1 MYSHYNDKLGAV
13 VMKGNKYFSLLSSVS
28 VILMLGGTAQAQET
42 DRQAND
48 GQLEEIIVTARKQ
61 SESLINVPVAVSAVG
76 GAELVKVGVSDLN
89 RIAQLAP
96 QVIAARSDQ
105 GSGASFTIRGIGS
118 SPQDQGIEQS
128 VTLNIDGVQVT
139 RGNVV
144 NQGFFDLQQVEVL
157 KGPQA
162 LFFGKNSP
170 AGVISLRS
178 INPTDQLEGFVRGGY
193 EFVADERYLEGAISG
208 PISDTLKAR
217 LAVRGT
223 EMRGW
228 LKNVS
233 TGVASNPLLNGLPT
247 PGADPRHN
255 PDSRELLGRLTVVF
269 EPSPD
274 FDATLK
280 VSAGKYKD
288 NDGASSRGQAIC
300 SPANPHPTVSGLP
313 DLTENCKFDN
323 IKSSGN
329 TNPNLIVNW
338 PYFKDNGRFYTDL
351 WSGLASLTMNYK
363 TPVVTISSVTGY
375 FKLNSKAAQ
384 DAVYSN
390 FTSVY
395 GVLTEDTRQ
404 ISQELR
410 AVSSFDG
417 PLNFTVGGYY
427 EDVKRDHFGAY
438 LLAYA
443 GADPATGKFHTF
455 ELITQTSG
463 RTASAFGQLRYDI
476 LDNLQLAGGLRWTSE
491 RKRQT
496 NGNTFVHSALVGPFG
511 ILPAGQKISGRFK
524 DSDVSPEVT
533 LSWHP
538 MEQMLVY
545 AAYKTGYKSGGF
557 SSPSL
562 LSAVFNADNL
572 KFKSESSE
580 GFELGLKTYLANRT
594 IRLEAT
600 AYRYSYKNLQLSS
613 FDQDTF
619 SFFVRNAANARIQG
633 LELSGEWAAT
643 RELRF
648 NGGLGYN
655 HARYT
660 NFPRGVCY
668 SGQTSSPTPS
678 VGQCNSV
685 LNVQDLKGR
694 PLTRAPDWSI
704 NFGSSYDV
712 EISSNL
718 KLGASTDVSYM
729 SSYFTQEDQNPL
741 GHQDAFARLNAS
753 VRVGAADDRWEL
765 ALIGRNLTNK
775 FYLETTSNKA
785 FGGPTDL
792 QAQTPRPREVRV
804 QGTFRF

>member
-1 MYSHYNDKLGAV
+1 
-13 VMKGNKYFSLLSSVS
+13 MKRHMHLLATS
-28 VILMLGGTAQAQET
+28 ILALVACSAGGVAQAQEAGEAT
-42 DRQAND
+42 AQAGG
-48 GQLEEIIVTARKQ
+48 GQLAEIIVTARKQ
-61 SESLINVPVAVSAVG
+61 SESLIDVPVAVSAVG
-76 GAELVKVGVSDLN
+76 GAELAKTGVNDLN

-178 INPTDQLEGFVRGGY
+178 INPTDTFEGYLRGGY
-193 EFVADERYLEGAISG
+193 EFVANERYLEGAVSG
-208 PISDTLKAR
+208 PITDTLKAR
-217 LAVRGT
+217 LALRGT
-223 EMRGW
+223 KMRGW
-228 LKNVS
+228 IKNVAP
-233 TGVASNPLLNGLPT
+233 GVASNPLLNGLAT

-255 PDSRELLGRLTVVF
+255 PDSREVLGRLTVLF
-269 EPSPD
+269 EPSSD

-280 VSAGKYKD
+280 ISAGKYKD

-300 SPANPHPTVSGLP
+300 APANPHPTVSGLP
-313 DLTENCKFDN
+313 DTTESCKFDN
-323 IKSSGN
+323 IKSSAN
-329 TNPNLIVNW
+329 TNPALVVDW
-338 PYFKDNGRFYTDL
+338 PYFKQNGRFYTDL
-351 WSGLASLTMNYK
+351 WSGLASLTMNYN
-363 TPVVTISSVTGY
+363 TPVLKISSVTGF
-375 FKLNSKAAQ
+375 FKLDSKAAQ

-390 FTSVY
+390 FASVY
-395 GVLTEDTRQ
+395 GVLTEDTQ
-404 ISQELR
+404 QFSQEIR
-410 AVSSFDG
+410 AVSDFDG
-417 PLNFTVGGYY
+417 PLNFTLGAYY

-438 LLAYA
+438 LLMYA
-443 GADPATGKFHTF
+443 GPDAATGKFHTF
-455 ELITQTSG
+455 ELNTDTSG
-463 RTASAFGQLRYDI
+463 RTVSAFGQLRYDI
-476 LDNLQLAGGLRWTSE
+476 LDNLQLAGGARWTHE
-491 RKRQT
+491 RKKQT
-496 NGNTFVHSALVGPFG
+496 NGNIYVHSALVGPFG

-524 DSDVSPEVT
+524 DTDISPEVT

-538 MEQMLVY
+538 MEQTLVY

-572 KFKSESSE
+572 EFKSESSE
-580 GFELGLKTYLANRT
+580 GFELGMKTYLADRT

-600 AYRYSYKNLQLSS
+600 AYRYNYKNLQLSS
-613 FDQDTF
+613 FDQETF

-633 LELSGEWAAT
+633 FELSGEWAAT
-643 RELRF
+643 REFRL
-648 NGGLGYN
+648 NGAVGYN
-655 HARYT
+655 RARYT

-668 SGQTSSPTPS
+668 SGQPSSPTPTS
-678 VGQCNSV
+678 GQCHSL
-685 LNVQDLKGR
+685 LNVQDLKGK
-694 PLTRAPDWSI
+694 PLTRAPDWSF
-704 NFGSSYDV
+704 NLGADYTV
-712 EISSNL
+712 EVGSNL
-718 KLGASTDVSYM
+718 KMGASADVSYTG
-729 SSYFTQEDQNPL
+729 SYFTQEDQNPM
-741 GHQDAFARLNAS
+741 GFQDSFARINAS
-753 VRVGAADDRWEL
+753 LRVGAADDRWEL
-765 ALIGRNLTNK
+765 ALIGRNLTNE